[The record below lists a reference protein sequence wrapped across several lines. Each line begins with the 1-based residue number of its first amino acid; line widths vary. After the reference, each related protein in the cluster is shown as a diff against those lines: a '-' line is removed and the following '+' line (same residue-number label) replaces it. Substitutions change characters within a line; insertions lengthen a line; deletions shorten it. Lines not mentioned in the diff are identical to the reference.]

1 MPLDCELVTGKWY
14 ARTRIKA
21 GVLHDILHLTN
32 GDENETKPT
41 SIGSTNYGS
50 GNRNISGHNHVM
62 LQLVK

>member
-14 ARTRIKA
+14 ARTRIKV

-41 SIGSTNYGS
+41 SIGSTNYGG
-50 GNRNISGHNHVM
+50 GN
-62 LQLVK
+62 